1 MVGQWKLSDPV
12 TY

>member
-1 MVGQWKLSDPV
+1 MVGQWKLSDLV